1 MRFLKIVLKV
11 TCLMEVLWSRAALF
25 KVSIKY
31 AITKIINW
39 FMGMPVN
46 KANAN
51 FLLLS
56 KIISIKQILRN
67 YIKNFQ
73 FVVYLKALIVIINE
87 KFNTPMIGGYW
98 FRFKLITWGTEPF
111 TRKTALI
118 LYQNIP
124 IAWIWSFITLSKSCK
139 SSKFCYV
146 MQYWYEKNN
155 YHYDLILWL
164 YRKTL
169 LINFNFN

>member
-1 MRFLKIVLKV
+1 
-11 TCLMEVLWSRAALF
+11 
-25 KVSIKY
+25 
-31 AITKIINW
+31 
-39 FMGMPVN
+39 MGMPVN

-98 FRFKLITWGTEPF
+98 FRFKLITRGTEPF
-111 TRKTALI
+111 TRKTTLI

-124 IAWIWSFITLSKSCK
+124 IA
-139 SSKFCYV
+139 
-146 MQYWYEKNN
+146 
-155 YHYDLILWL
+155 
-164 YRKTL
+164 
-169 LINFNFN
+169 